1 MTGRNERASSLHAL
15 TNHELD
21 DYRRELEHSLNVLSE
36 RAPVRELLHKKLAE
50 VLAEQEARSRLD
62 QPSSDGP
69 RRLAV
74 NSLGPL
80 STAWVPHEG

>member
-1 MTGRNERASSLHAL
+1 MTDLNERASSLHPL

-21 DYRRELEHSLNVLSE
+21 GYRRELEHSLNVLSQ

-62 QPSSDGP
+62 QSSGQ
-69 RRLAV
+69 
-74 NSLGPL
+74 
-80 STAWVPHEG
+80 